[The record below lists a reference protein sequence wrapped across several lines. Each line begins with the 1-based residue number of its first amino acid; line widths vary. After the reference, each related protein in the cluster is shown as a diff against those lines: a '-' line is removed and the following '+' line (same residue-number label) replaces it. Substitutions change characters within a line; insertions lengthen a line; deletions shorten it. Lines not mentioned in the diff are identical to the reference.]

1 MNSRRHFLKCC
12 SGALL
17 GSAVVPA
24 FGASLPCADPS
35 FAAFAGCLKS
45 AFTLIPDAGAAL
57 GVILSK
63 VEIHQPTHRPDQVS
77 EANFNVHFTST
88 STDALDQGTYTF
100 RHPSMG
106 EVRLFVVPHKIQS
119 SGHTEYIATF
129 HGSPVTA

>member
-24 FGASLPCADPS
+24 FGASLPSADLS
-35 FAAFAGCLKS
+35 FAAFTGHLKS
-45 AFTLIPDAGAAL
+45 AFTLIPDAGKAL

-63 VEIHQPTHRPDQVS
+63 VEIQQPTHRPDQVS
-77 EANFNVHFTST
+77 DENFNVHFTSP
-88 STDALDQGTYTF
+88 SADALEQGTYTF

-106 EVRLFVVPHKIQS
+106 DVQLFVVPHKIAS
-119 SGHTEYIATF
+119 TGHTEYIATF
-129 HGSPVTA
+129 HGCPVTA

>member
-17 GSAVVPA
+17 GSAALPA
-24 FGASLPCADPS
+24 FGSVLPSADTS
-35 FAAFAGCLKS
+35 FAAFAGRLKS
-45 AFTLIPDAGAAL
+45 AFTLIPDSGGAL

-88 STDALDQGTYTF
+88 SADALEQGTYTF

-106 EVRLFVVPHKIQS
+106 DVQLFVVPHKIQS
-119 SGHTEYIATF
+119 SGQTEYIATF